1 MRAFF
6 WLVGSVAVLDILLR
20 FGLMLDV
27 LWYVPVDPAAEI
39 SCIVTLAL
47 LLGSAAHYARRR
59 TLLPPRPLVF
69 LALALVCAPVLSL
82 ALAGPA
88 LALGGTPIGRLFE
101 FCLLAFAALGLP
113 PPDSLAFETAFVLFQ
128 AVGLWVVGGVLFGG
142 PFACPEG
149 HVPEDLPEHQVAIR
163 DGGRLDG

>member
-6 WLVGSVAVLDILLR
+6 WLVGSVTVLNIVLR
-20 FGLMLDV
+20 VGLMLDV
-27 LWYVPVDPAAEI
+27 LWYVPIDPAAEI
-39 SCIVTLAL
+39 SCIATLAL
-47 LLGSAAHYARRR
+47 VLGSAVHYARRR
-59 TLLPPRPLVF
+59 TLLPPRPLVC
-69 LALALVCAPVLSL
+69 LAVALVCAPALAI

-88 LALGGTPIGRLFE
+88 LALGGIGPLFNL
-101 FCLLAFAALGLP
+101 CLVGLAALGVP

-142 PFACPEG
+142 PFTCPDG
-149 HVPEDLPEHQVAIR
+149 HVPEELPEHQVAVR